1 MHSFQKKVLSEKIE
15 LPRMKR
21 IFPENCR
28 LEDLNRMTIGNMG
41 EALGMEFT
49 EIGPDFLSATMPVD
63 HRTRQPYG
71 ILHGGASVALAE
83 TLASVAAN
91 MVLPE
96 SPACYAVGL
105 EINANHIKSVR
116 EGRVTGTCRP
126 LQLGRK
132 ISVWEIRLVNEAG
145 DLVCIS
151 RMTAA
156 ILEKR
161 AG

>member
-1 MHSFQKKVLSEKIE
+1 
-15 LPRMKR
+15 MKR
-21 IFPENCR
+21 IFPESCS
-28 LEDLNRMTIGNMG
+28 LEQLNAMTEGNMG

-49 EIGPDFLSATMPVD
+49 AIGPDFISASMPVD
-63 HRTRQPYG
+63 HRTKQPHG

-91 MVLPE
+91 LALPTD
-96 SPACYAVGL
+96 SNMYAVGL

-116 EGRVTGTCRP
+116 DGRVTGTCRAI
-126 LQLGRK
+126 QLGRK
-132 ISVWEIRLVNEAG
+132 ISVWEIRICNDAG
-145 DLVCIS
+145 DLTCIS

-161 AG
+161 